1 MKYFD
6 KDGLEI
12 DRDTWG
18 ALFEKHDYRRI
29 DHTMLD
35 NGMSISTVWL
45 GMQGGF
51 GIEPYL
57 FETMAF
63 APGSYEDMDVQR
75 YHTMKE
81 AQHGHQEMVNNKI
94 DALSKAFLAT
104 HFASMLQEWKAR
116 DCIRLKMQRSEISW
130 RLGLKTI
137 VLSFIASRQVSGRCS
152 GV

>member
-1 MKYFD
+1 MRYFD
-6 KDGLEI
+6 KEGIEI

-81 AQHGHQEMVNNKI
+81 AQHGHQEMVNKWRERNPN
-94 DALSKAFLAT
+94 DYFEGNDDEPEDEGT
-104 HFASMLQEWKAR
+104 Q
-116 DCIRLKMQRSEISW
+116 IS
-130 RLGLKTI
+130 
-137 VLSFIASRQVSGRCS
+137 AA
-152 GV
+152 